1 MPEPK
6 TPPTPPAT
14 PPDKPQPKQPIGDPP
29 NKDKP
34 RVVHRIAATTQMIL
48 EPGVHG
54 RSTGSAHTEPL
65 VKDSPSQDRV
75 GPGTY
80 GNDQFAAEHH
90 DDFVQDH
97 DLPEGLQDA
106 QQQSRRSTTRP
117 TLKAKED
124 RYGRIGGEGKG

>member
-29 NKDKP
+29 STDKP
-34 RVVHRIAATTQMIL
+34 QI
-48 EPGVHG
+48 EPPKQGTLQPGDNG
-54 RSTGSAHTEPL
+54 RGTGPLHTEPL
-65 VKDSPSQDRV
+65 VKNSPPQRHY

-90 DDFVQDH
+90 DNFVNDPE
-97 DLPEGLQDA
+97 LTEGLWDKQGA
-106 QQQSRRSTTRP
+106 PKRP
-117 TLKAKED
+117 TAKPKEQ
-124 RYGRIGGEGKG
+124 RYGRIGDEGKG